1 MVQVLRLM
9 PSVIYIIVGII
20 STIMAYKSLF
30 SGKFLPFH
38 EKASNKIWEE
48 IESPLQLVIL
58 TFMRLT
64 GLGFLIVSILL
75 LAFPVI
81 NYYCPN
87 KIYEY
92 FIPVLALFFCSGL
105 FLINYSLYRKTK
117 ANTPWRGSLYAV
129 FVLIA
134 AIIISILTN
143 IVN

>member
-1 MVQVLRLM
+1 M
-9 PSVIYIIVGII
+9 PTVIYIIVGII
-20 STIMAYKSLF
+20 SMIMAYKSLF
-30 SGKFLPFH
+30 SDKFLPFH

-48 IESPLQLVIL
+48 IEGPLQIVIL

-75 LAFPVI
+75 LVFPII

-87 KIYEY
+87 RIYEY
-92 FIPVLALFFCSGL
+92 FIPGLALVFCLGL
-105 FLINYSLYRKTK
+105 FLINYSLNWKTK